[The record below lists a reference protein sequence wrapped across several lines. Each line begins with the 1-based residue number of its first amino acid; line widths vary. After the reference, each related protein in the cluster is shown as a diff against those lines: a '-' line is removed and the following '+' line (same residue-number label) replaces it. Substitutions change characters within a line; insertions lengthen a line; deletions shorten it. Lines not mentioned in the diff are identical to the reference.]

1 MKKLLG
7 LIVAVSFL
15 FTGCSSSTPNTEST
29 GSTGKTLKVVTVAP
43 YEPYETM
50 NKDGKLEGFDID
62 MTEAIAK
69 KLGYT
74 LEWENLEF
82 DAALLAIQNNQAD
95 LAVAGLSPT
104 AERMKVLDFSE
115 IYYQESSNT
124 VTTVVTL
131 KSRGFT
137 SAQDLKGLKAGVQN
151 GTIQQE
157 ALESIKDEYN
167 LTIDTRK
174 EYADIVQEIING
186 NLDFMVCEQVMA
198 QNYLSVYPELASF
211 PLGVGEDS
219 NGNAIAFPKGSSLR
233 DEFNKEILA
242 MKESGEMQTLI
253 DKWFKK

>member
-7 LIVAVSFL
+7 MLLIASL
-15 FTGCSSSTPNTEST
+15 IFTGCSSKTQEETA
-29 GSTGKTLKVVTVAP
+29 STGKKLKVVTVAP

-62 MTEAIAK
+62 MTEAIAQ
-69 KLGYT
+69 KLGYI

-104 AERMKVLDFSE
+104 ADRMKVLDFSE
-115 IYYQESSNT
+115 IYYQESSDT
-124 VTTVVTL
+124 VNTVVTL
-131 KSRGFT
+131 KKRGFS

-157 ALESIKDEYN
+157 ALESIKEEYN

-174 EYADIVQEIING
+174 EYADIVQEIINE
-186 NLDFMVCEQVMA
+186 NIDFMVCEQIMA
-198 QNYLSVYPELASF
+198 NNYISVYPELASF
-211 PLGVGEDS
+211 PLGVGQDS
-219 NGNAIAFPKGSSLR
+219 NGNAIAFAKGSTLKA
-233 DEFNKEILA
+233 EFDKEIRA
-242 MKESGEMQTLI
+242 MKENGEMQALI